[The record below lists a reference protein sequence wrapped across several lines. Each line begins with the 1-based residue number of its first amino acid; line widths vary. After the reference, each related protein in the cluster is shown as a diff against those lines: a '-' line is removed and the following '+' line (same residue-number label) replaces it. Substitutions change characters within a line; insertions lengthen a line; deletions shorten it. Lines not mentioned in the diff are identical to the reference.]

1 MRLKML
7 RIMWTELFYYVDIAT
22 SCVRIR
28 TQRQP
33 TMGEAQEGLEQIAN
47 GDFFF
52 FWYRV
57 RIKIWI
63 RMGLVC
69 FLWVNLIL

>member
-1 MRLKML
+1 MQLKML
-7 RIMWTELFYYVDIAT
+7 TIVWIELLYYYIDIPT

-52 FWYRV
+52 
-57 RIKIWI
+57 
-63 RMGLVC
+63 LVPGEDKD
-69 FLWVNLIL
+69 LN